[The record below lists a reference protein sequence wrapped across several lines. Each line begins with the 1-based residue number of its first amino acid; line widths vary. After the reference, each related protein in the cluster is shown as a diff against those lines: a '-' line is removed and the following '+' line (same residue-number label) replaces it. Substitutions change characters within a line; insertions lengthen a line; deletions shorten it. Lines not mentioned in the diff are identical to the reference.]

1 MYHLYRRTCGWILR
15 YAYRTLWRE
24 YVDWGC
30 SGPGCIYGNVW
41 CGSNFQGIFVIIR
54 EKKIEF
60 AKGGGKYVVVYWWW
74 NHNLCVRYVYLLKAG
89 LNMEINRRM
98 EILSCRWT
106 IWVLFESHKNRW
118 CFICPIWNYYDYAS
132 IYFGV
137 TIPVCRIENTLPA
150 IMVERVSCVCGIIF
164 QYQFSVRILA
174 PRWSGPPRRWFAKA
188 SALPRPRRRLPG
200 VRVAAW

>member
-30 SGPGCIYGNVW
+30 SSGPGCIYGNVW

-89 LNMEINRRM
+89 LNMEINRKM

-106 IWVLFESHKNRW
+106 IWVLLENHKNRW
-118 CFICPIWNYYDYAS
+118 YSICPIWNYYDYAS
-132 IYFGV
+132 GYFAV
-137 TIPVCRIENTLPA
+137 INSSWYFTYFRKFNNCYI
-150 IMVERVSCVCGIIF
+150 
-164 QYQFSVRILA
+164 
-174 PRWSGPPRRWFAKA
+174 
-188 SALPRPRRRLPG
+188 
-200 VRVAAW
+200 

>member
-30 SGPGCIYGNVW
+30 SSGPGCIYGNVW

-89 LNMEINRRM
+89 LNMEINRKM
-98 EILSCRWT
+98 EILLCRWS
-106 IWVLFESHKNRW
+106 IWVLLENNKNRW
-118 CFICPIWNYYDYAS
+118 YSICLIWNYYDYAS
-132 IYFGV
+132 GYFGV
-137 TIPVCRIENTLPA
+137 INLCFQNWQKYNQFVKVLFYEL
-150 IMVERVSCVCGIIF
+150 VVFLVSFANWKLSLYFCC
-164 QYQFSVRILA
+164 ILA
-174 PRWSGPPRRWFAKA
+174 KILSITSVTVIKA
-188 SALPRPRRRLPG
+188 PT
-200 VRVAAW
+200 RV

>member
-30 SGPGCIYGNVW
+30 SSGPGCIYGNVW

-106 IWVLFESHKNRW
+106 IWVLLENNKNRW
-118 CFICPIWNYYDYAS
+118 YSICPIWNYYDYAS
-132 IYFGV
+132 GYFGV
-137 TIPVCRIENTLPA
+137 INSSLPKYISNFPYFTGFPA
-150 IMVERVSCVCGIIF
+150 YSLVKWYVFSLIF
-164 QYQFSVRILA
+164 
-174 PRWSGPPRRWFAKA
+174 
-188 SALPRPRRRLPG
+188 ALMR
-200 VRVAAW
+200 

>member
-1 MYHLYRRTCGWILR
+1 MYFKNYLYFSWW
-15 YAYRTLWRE
+15 YH
-24 YVDWGC
+24 
-30 SGPGCIYGNVW
+30 YG
-41 CGSNFQGIFVIIR
+41 II
-54 EKKIEF
+54 ETYNSEF

-118 CFICPIWNYYDYAS
+118 CFICPIWNYYNYAS

-137 TIPVCRIENTLPA
+137 IIPVCRIENTLPA

-174 PRWSGPPRRWFAKA
+174 PRWSGSPRRWFAQA

>member
-1 MYHLYRRTCGWILR
+1 MIRKWMLKSRTSSF
-15 YAYRTLWRE
+15 RTECFGLKRLF
-24 YVDWGC
+24 GK
-30 SGPGCIYGNVW
+30 
-41 CGSNFQGIFVIIR
+41 FIFD
-54 EKKIEF
+54 
-60 AKGGGKYVVVYWWW
+60 KGDGKYVMVYWGR

-118 CFICPIWNYYDYAS
+118 CFICPIWNYYNYAS

-137 TIPVCRIENTLPA
+137 IIPVCRIENTLPA

-174 PRWSGPPRRWFAKA
+174 PRWSGSPRRWFAQA